1 MRKSH
6 WIISPNFRDEKK
18 SKKSLSYHHPGTF
31 WSSNP
36 SWTTG
41 PSAPQRSPCPK
52 TQSMALKV
60 SSSNTTP
67 DPSVLVESVLK
78 YRATAGIKWKR
89 TRSSMHVAFTYRCR
103 RICILCLCMYLS
115 ISICLCKCRFTHIS
129 ICTIENCIGILRLY
143 VYILESSEKKKVH

>member
-36 SWTTG
+36 SWTTW

-67 DPSVLVESVLK
+67 DPSVLVESGVEISHWK
-78 YRATAGIKWKR
+78 AGIKASR
-89 TRSSMHVAFTYRCR
+89 GQEVRCMWHLHWCLYMYM
-103 RICILCLCMYLS
+103 ICLCMYLS
-115 ISICLCKCRFTHIS
+115 ISICLCKCRCTHIN

-143 VYILESSEKKKVH
+143 VYILESSEKN